1 MVQDVSGA
9 SMFQS
14 GTVKPRSTSRLSV
27 AFATLIVICSVVEAD
42 EGPQFVRAVEG
53 IAEFRLGNGL
63 QVLLF
68 PDESSPKVTINLTVF
83 VGSRHEGYGEAGMAH
98 LLEHMVFKGTPSRPD
113 IPALLKKAG
122 ADFNGTTWL
131 DRTNYYETLPAGD
144 ENLELGIS
152 LEADRMVNSL
162 IRGEDLAS
170 EMTVVRNEF
179 EAGENNPQGIL
190 MQRMLGA
197 AFEWH
202 NYGKST
208 IGNRADIE
216 RVPVENLRRF
226 YQRFYQPDNALLI
239 IAGQFDPQKALELTQ
254 QHFGALPKPERELDR
269 TWTEEPAQDGER
281 LVTLRRVGE
290 VPLAGVA
297 YHIPAGGHP
306 DFVALDVLNVCMAS
320 EPAGRLYDLLVKR
333 RIAAGMT
340 GISFGLHDPGVMLF
354 GAQAAQG
361 TDGTTLLQSLIEAV
375 ETTGEKPFT
384 AEEVE
389 RARQELLRQRELRVA
404 SSQTVAIELSDW
416 AAQGDWRLFFVHRD
430 RLEQVTADDVNR
442 VARAY
447 LTRNN
452 RTAGVFEPTAAP
464 ERVSI
469 PATPDLA
476 GMIGDYKGR
485 EEVARGEEFDATPAG
500 IEARLQRST
509 LPSGL
514 KVTLLQKKTRGA
526 IVSLRLNLRYGNLDA
541 LRNLATACE
550 LLPPLMQRGTQ
561 NLSRQQISDELNN
574 YRAQLNVTGSPG
586 NLTLS
591 LQTTRE
597 NLQPVL
603 RIVQQILREPLLS
616 DEELKLLVEEQIASV
631 SQQVSDPVA
640 IAMSEVTRK
649 TAPYAPED
657 PRYVPALSEDVE
669 RLKSVSIGQLRDVYS
684 RLIGAGTGELT
695 VVGDFDPQQVLPE
708 VERLLNDWKSD
719 VPFARLARES
729 INNTTGD
736 LQKIETPDKAN
747 AAYCATL
754 TIPMRDDHPDY
765 PALEIANFI
774 LGSDGLSS
782 RLGDRVRQ
790 QDGLSYGIQSRL
802 QPNAIDERTVFFLF
816 AICNPA
822 NSDKV
827 HAAVQE
833 ELTRFVKDG
842 ITAGELEAAKSGWL
856 QEQQVMRAED
866 RALMP
871 LLEAYAF
878 IGRDMTF
885 VARREQQVQ
894 ELTVEQVNEAI
905 RKHFDPR
912 RLYIISAGDFAST
925 KAGE

>member
-1 MVQDVSGA
+1 
-9 SMFQS
+9 
-14 GTVKPRSTSRLSV
+14 
-27 AFATLIVICSVVEAD
+27 
-42 EGPQFVRAVEG
+42 
-53 IAEFRLGNGL
+53 
-63 QVLLF
+63 
-68 PDESSPKVTINLTVF
+68 
-83 VGSRHEGYGEAGMAH
+83 
-98 LLEHMVFKGTPSRPD
+98 
-113 IPALLKKAG
+113 
-122 ADFNGTTWL
+122 
-131 DRTNYYETLPAGD
+131 
-144 ENLELGIS
+144 
-152 LEADRMVNSL
+152 
-162 IRGEDLAS
+162 
-170 EMTVVRNEF
+170 
-179 EAGENNPQGIL
+179 
-190 MQRMLGA
+190 
-197 AFEWH
+197 
-202 NYGKST
+202 
-208 IGNRADIE
+208 
-216 RVPVENLRRF
+216 
-226 YQRFYQPDNALLI
+226 
-239 IAGQFDPQKALELTQ
+239 
-254 QHFGALPKPERELDR
+254 
-269 TWTEEPAQDGER
+269 
-281 LVTLRRVGE
+281 
-290 VPLAGVA
+290 
-297 YHIPAGGHP
+297 
-306 DFVALDVLNVCMAS
+306 
-320 EPAGRLYDLLVKR
+320 
-333 RIAAGMT
+333 MT
-340 GISFGLHDPGVMLF
+340 GIAFGLHDPGVMLF

-442 VARAY
+442 VARTY

-452 RTAGVFEPTAAP
+452 RTAGVFEPTSAP
-464 ERVSI
+464 ERISI
-469 PATPDLA
+469 PVTPDLA

-514 KVTLLQKKTRGA
+514 KVTLLQKKTRGS
-526 IVSLRLNLRYGNLDA
+526 IVSLRINLRYGNLDA

-561 NLSRQQISDELNN
+561 SLSRQQISDELNN

-603 RIVQQILREPLLS
+603 RVVQQVLREPLLS

-657 PRYVPALSEDVE
+657 PRYVAALSEDVE
-669 RLKSVSIGQLRDVYS
+669 RLKSVSIEQIRDVYS

-708 VERLLNDWKSD
+708 VERLLKDWKSD
-719 VPFARLARES
+719 VPFGRLARES
-729 INNTTGD
+729 VNNTSGD
-736 LQKIETPDKAN
+736 MQRIETPDKAN

-754 TIPMRDDHPDY
+754 TIPLRDDHPDY

-774 LGSDGLSS
+774 LGSGGLSS

-827 HAAVQE
+827 HTAVQE

-842 ITAGELEAAKSGWL
+842 ITAEELDAAKSGWL

-894 ELTVEQVNEAI
+894 ELTAEQVNEAI